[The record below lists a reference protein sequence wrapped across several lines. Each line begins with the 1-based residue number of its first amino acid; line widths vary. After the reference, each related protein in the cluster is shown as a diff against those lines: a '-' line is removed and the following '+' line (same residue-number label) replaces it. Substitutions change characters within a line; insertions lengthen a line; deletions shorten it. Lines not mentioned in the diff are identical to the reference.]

1 MMKKITFKMKNKNT
15 QIHQKVL
22 LRLMNLIKIKGLM
35 KTIKLNNHMKIIKMD
50 MKFKMIQKNQ
60 KRKIVIKRKMMI
72 YKTKKQK
79 DKKTL
84 IKLR

>member
-1 MMKKITFKMKNKNT
+1 
-15 QIHQKVL
+15 
-22 LRLMNLIKIKGLM
+22 
-35 KTIKLNNHMKIIKMD
+35 MKIIKMD

-84 IKLR
+84 IKLRLERQQKGNSNCKLTKNMQAT